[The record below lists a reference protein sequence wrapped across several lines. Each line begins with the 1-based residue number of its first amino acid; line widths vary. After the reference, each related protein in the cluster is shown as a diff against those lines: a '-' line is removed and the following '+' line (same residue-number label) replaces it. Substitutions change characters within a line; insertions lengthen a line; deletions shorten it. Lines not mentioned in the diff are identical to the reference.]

1 MCSIAYE
8 PCTEQSF
15 RIGQRNPTTMDS
27 VQDLQNINMGLMGG
41 GMNPMMTGMS
51 YAS

>member
-15 RIGQRNPTTMDS
+15 RIGQRDPANVGNM
-27 VQDLQNINMGLMGG
+27 QDIQNVNMGLMGG
-41 GMNPMMTGMS
+41 ATSPIMTS
-51 YAS
+51 KIK